1 MTAGQWFARAATV
14 VVVRSPRLWRLF
26 RGSLSRSF
34 DRLAPEWD
42 TTRASP
48 SRLDAI
54 GAALDGLA
62 ESPRAVLD
70 VGTGTGSVA
79 RLVAGRWS
87 DAEVTGVD
95 MSAGMV
101 AEARRLTTS
110 GSVRYEVAD
119 SSALPFPDGAFDLVA
134 LNNMIPFF
142 DEIARV
148 TAPGGHVAIAF
159 SRGPRTPIWVPLE
172 RVQKELEAREFT
184 HFANFSVGEGVSLLA
199 RKRDQS

>member
-26 RGSLSRSF
+26 RGRLSRSF

-62 ESPRAVLD
+62 ESPRSVLD
-70 VGTGTGSVA
+70 LGTGTGSVA
-79 RLVAGRWS
+79 RLVASRWS

-148 TAPGGHVAIAF
+148 TAPGGHVAIAY

>member
-26 RGSLSRSF
+26 RGRLSRSF

-62 ESPRAVLD
+62 ESPRSVLD
-70 VGTGTGSVA
+70 LGTGTGSVA

-119 SSALPFPDGAFDLVA
+119 SSALPFPGGAFDLVGLA
-134 LNNMIPFF
+134 SVDVLKHNRCCPGDAKWLEETAAGHGVELILIY
-142 DEIARV
+142 DSWV
-148 TAPGGHVAIAF
+148 TVLI
-159 SRGPRTPIWVPLE
+159 
-172 RVQKELEAREFT
+172 
-184 HFANFSVGEGVSLLA
+184 
-199 RKRDQS
+199 

>member
-14 VVVRSPRLWRLF
+14 VVVRSPRLWSLF

-54 GAALDGLA
+54 GAALDGLV
-62 ESPRAVLD
+62 EPPRSVVDL
-70 VGTGTGSVA
+70 GTGTGSVA
-79 RLVAGRWS
+79 RLVADRWS

-95 MSAGMV
+95 MSAGMI

-119 SSALPFPDGAFDLVA
+119 SSTLPFPDGAFDLVA

-172 RVQKELEAREFT
+172 RVRKELEAREFT

-199 RKRDQS
+199 RKRDRS